1 MPARSGTARRS
12 SLAAAALVAFAAAC
26 SDPENTRAFRLA
38 ASGTQLLVTG
48 PSVGFQLTEANLATD
63 VDLVAIHQEF
73 YGVPWNQ
80 FATNTPPPAEWTAQ
94 MFSLAGWA
102 RDAGKEVFLSVS
114 PLNGGRYSLAAR
126 TVIVNGSI
134 VSEDGWAAPCYDF
147 ATAADAATWRSAYVR
162 YVEAMVDTFHPRYL
176 NVAIELNLF
185 LEQCPTAWEGMVD
198 VVNAAYDAAKSRSP
212 ATVVFPS
219 IQIDHLYGVA
229 PGSCPSGVDAGVCY
243 DQAYARLGRVKR
255 DRFAIST
262 YPYLAGFAAPNQ
274 VPADWFSRGPARG
287 GERAVIAE
295 AGWLSNSLV
304 AQTSAGVCLTAVT
317 SDESAEAAYLDLV
330 LSAAERGRM
339 DLVTW
344 ISDRDL
350 LIAPM
355 MTDCGCHLAQ
365 EWCAVRDIFRGPP
378 PTGSVDTQL
387 QGELLLKAFGTMG
400 LRAYDGTPKPTVY
413 RRWQDAR
420 ARSLASN

>member
-1 MPARSGTARRS
+1 MPAPSGTARWS
-12 SLAAAALVAFAAAC
+12 GLAAAALVAFAAAC
-26 SDPENTRAFRLA
+26 GDPENTRTFRLA
-38 ASGTQLLVTG
+38 ASGTQLLVSG
-48 PSVGFQLTEANLATD
+48 PSVGFRLTEANLAMD
-63 VDLVAIHQEF
+63 VDLVAVHQEF
-73 YGVPWNQ
+73 YGVPWSQ
-80 FATNTPPPAEWTAQ
+80 FAAGTTPPPEWSAQ
-94 MFSLAGWA
+94 MLSLAASA
-102 RDAGKEVFLSVS
+102 RDAGQEVFLSVT
-114 PLNGGRYSLAAR
+114 PLNGGRTSLAAR

-147 ATAADAATWRSAYVR
+147 ATAADAATWRNAYIR

-176 NVAIELNLF
+176 NIAIELNLF

-212 ATVVFPS
+212 GTVVFPS

-243 DQAYARLGRVKR
+243 DQAYARLGGVKR
-255 DRFAIST
+255 DRFAISS
-262 YPYLAGFAAPNQ
+262 YPYLAGFAAPDQ

-287 GERAVIAE
+287 GERPVIAE
-295 AGWLSNSLV
+295 TGWLSDSVV
-304 AQTSAGVCLTAVT
+304 AQTSAGSCLNAVT

-355 MTDCGCHLAQ
+355 MADCGCHLAQ

-378 PTGSVDTQL
+378 PTGNFDTQL

-400 LRAYDGTPKPTVY
+400 LRAYDGTPKSAVY
-413 RRWQDAR
+413 RRWQEAHTR
-420 ARSLASN
+420 PLAAN